1 MSFNREAERIL
12 GILRTPGH
20 PVEQLL
26 GVLTIRR
33 ADGTEFSLEQFPLAQ
48 VLATSETVRA
58 EEIVMA
64 VPDGRSITV
73 LINATPIRSEEG
85 EVVSVVVTL
94 QDMTALEDQERLR
107 AEFLAM
113 VSHEDEEFLD
123 VALDAPAKLALDSRR
138 VRQERAADGQQ
149 LPLPGQLGNPPLRW
163 LVMVA
168 GFGCDIELVDCRGP
182 SGQCGVFGVA
192 GSLVVDVPQQ
202 VRPAP
207 LLGAIIMMV
216 GSVEIADQYSGESIA
231 QRLVHDCFAPT
242 PPQEVAF
249 GGGAE
254 SPHVAVGPALT
265 PAGFV
270 GVDHWAGA
278 DAVQDRGHCRLGPLR
293 RAMDGAHDVP
303 HAEAQLMHGV

>member
-1 MSFNREAERIL
+1 MWRSMRGTAC
-12 GILRTPGH
+12 PGQ
-20 PVEQLL
+20 PTGQT
-26 GVLTIRR
+26 G
-33 ADGTEFSLEQFPLAQ
+33 
-48 VLATSETVRA
+48 
-58 EEIVMA
+58 
-64 VPDGRSITV
+64 
-73 LINATPIRSEEG
+73 
-85 EVVSVVVTL
+85 
-94 QDMTALEDQERLR
+94 
-107 AEFLAM
+107 
-113 VSHEDEEFLD
+113 
-123 VALDAPAKLALDSRR
+123 K
-138 VRQERAADGQQ
+138 AADGQQ
-149 LPLPGQLGNPPLRW
+149 LPLPGQLGNTPLPW

-216 GSVEIADQYSGESIA
+216 GSVEIADQYSGESIP

-278 DAVQDRGHCRLGPLR
+278 DAVQGSRPLPVGPAAR
-293 RAMDGAHDVP
+293 RWMALTMAP
-303 HAEAQLMHGV
+303 RWPPR